1 MKTKQMIFQ
10 AMAAMLF
17 VFPLHAK
24 SQIIYPRD
32 SSYTLSPDTVNPGAP
47 FVLHAY
53 NKSFTCNTRFFNQ
66 NIQVNGDS
74 VFLSFMDTTALT
86 GIACIN
92 ASFGPSFNM
101 PSLKQGRYPVFISD
115 LYYCPPGKICPL
127 IPIRMPSF
135 IGTLIVGQPA
145 ALQSVFAP
153 RSLAAVFA
161 GTRLNLSLRQVPTTA

>member
-74 VFLSFMDTTALT
+74 VFFSFMDTTALT

-92 ASFGPSFNM
+92 ASFGPSVKFRPPHGM
-101 PSLKQGRYPVFISD
+101 SKSCRFPGGRCKVF
-115 LYYCPPGKICPL
+115 
-127 IPIRMPSF
+127 
-135 IGTLIVGQPA
+135 
-145 ALQSVFAP
+145 
-153 RSLAAVFA
+153 
-161 GTRLNLSLRQVPTTA
+161 RLNHKQELS